1 MGAKQRLEIA
11 GGLYHVTARG
21 NAQEAVFRDEID
33 YVTFLRTLA
42 PLVQQFGWLCHSYC
56 LLPNHYHLFIETPE
70 PNLARGMRLVNGTY
84 AQRFN
89 GRHRRVG
96 HVFQGPYGAELL
108 ARDGHLLEV
117 CRYIPLNP
125 VRANLCDD
133 PADWPWSSYRA
144 LTGSQ
149 EPPTFL
155 EVGFIHSLFD
165 GPEGFRRFV
174 NGET

>member
-11 GGLYHVTARG
+11 GGLHHVTARG
-21 NAQEAVFRDEID
+21 NAREAVFRDEID
-33 YVTFLRTLA
+33 FLTFLRTLA
-42 PLVQQFGWLCHSYC
+42 PIVRRFNWLCHSYC
-56 LLPNHYHLFIETPE
+56 LLPNHYHLFVETPE
-70 PNLARGMRLVNGTY
+70 PNLSRGMRLVNGTY

-89 GRHRRVG
+89 GRYRRAG

-125 VRANLCDD
+125 VRANLCHD
-133 PADWPWSSYRA
+133 PADWPWSSYGA
-144 LTGSQ
+144 LIGLQ

-155 EVGFIHSLFD
+155 EVRFIHSLFD

-174 NGET
+174 HGET